1 MASSTNLCLNPVYKT
16 GDYINNINELKET
29 LEDPVFGTI
38 PKYSANV
45 GVGSTYSYN
54 SQKSLT
60 IICPIQREHQQQ
72 TVHLLLRPHIS
83 YIHGLTV
90 VEHLYPEMIINI

>member
-16 GDYINNINELKET
+16 GDYINSINELKET
-29 LEDPVFGTI
+29 LDDPVFGII

-45 GVGSTYSYN
+45 GVGSVYSYN

-60 IICPIQREHQQQ
+60 ITCHQLKEHRQK
-72 TVHLLLRPHIS
+72 TVQSL
-83 YIHGLTV
+83 
-90 VEHLYPEMIINI
+90 

>member
-1 MASSTNLCLNPVYKT
+1 MASSTNLCLSPVYKT
-16 GDYINNINELKET
+16 GDYINSITELKET

-60 IICPIQREHQQQ
+60 ITCHTPKEHLQQM
-72 TVHLLLRPHIS
+72 VLLL
-83 YIHGLTV
+83 
-90 VEHLYPEMIINI
+90 